1 MGDPWI
7 KLREE
12 THMSKTRLQVWFEE
26 VKGLRVEEPET
37 GEIFQICDVREN
49 PTIFI
54 GLVSEG
60 GTLKYV
66 TLERFDEF
74 ISIG

>member
-1 MGDPWI
+1 
-7 KLREE
+7 
-12 THMSKTRLQVWFEE
+12 MSTLQNWVKEA
-26 VKGLRVEEPET
+26 KGLRVEERNT
-37 GEIFQICDVREN
+37 GEIFKIEDVREGA
-49 PTIFI
+49 TTFI

-74 ISIG
+74 ISID

>member
-1 MGDPWI
+1 
-7 KLREE
+7 
-12 THMSKTRLQVWFEE
+12 MSTLQNWVKE

-37 GEIFQICDVREN
+37 GEIFKIEDVREGA
-49 PTIFI
+49 TTFI

-74 ISIG
+74 ISID

>member
-1 MGDPWI
+1 MA
-7 KLREE
+7 
-12 THMSKTRLQVWFEE
+12 KTRLQVWFEE
-26 VKGLRVEEPET
+26 VKGLRVEEPNT
-37 GEIFQICDVREN
+37 GEIFKIEDVREGD
-49 PTIFI
+49 TIFI

-74 ISIG
+74 ISIA

>member
-1 MGDPWI
+1 
-7 KLREE
+7 
-12 THMSKTRLQVWFEE
+12 MSTLQTWFEE

-37 GEIFQICDVREN
+37 GEIFRIVDVRDN
-49 PTIFI
+49 ATIFI
-54 GLVSEG
+54 GLSSEG

-74 ISIG
+74 ISID

>member
-1 MGDPWI
+1 
-7 KLREE
+7 
-12 THMSKTRLQVWFEE
+12 MSRLQLWFEE

-37 GEIFQICDVREN
+37 GEIFKIVDVRDN
-49 PTIFI
+49 ATIFI
-54 GLVSEG
+54 GLTSEG

-74 ISIG
+74 ISID

>member
-1 MGDPWI
+1 
-7 KLREE
+7 
-12 THMSKTRLQVWFEE
+12 MSTLQNWVKE

-37 GEIFQICDVREN
+37 GEIFRIVEVREGA
-49 PTIFI
+49 TIFI
-54 GLVSEG
+54 GLSSEG

-74 ISIG
+74 ISID

>member
-1 MGDPWI
+1 
-7 KLREE
+7 
-12 THMSKTRLQVWFEE
+12 MSRLQLWFEE

-37 GEIFQICDVREN
+37 GEIFKIVDVRDN
-49 PTIFI
+49 ATIFI
-54 GLVSEG
+54 GLSSEG

-74 ISIG
+74 ISID